1 KILISSS
8 ADNSGNI
15 LTNSSFIAKDT
26 KNTKKIIAKD
36 NIKTGSLENTD
47 IVATDASL
55 KVAGNLNNSGNI
67 SAIEEITIEENAKNT
82 GSILTNSSF
91 RAKDT
96 KTTNKLVAM
105 GEINTKNLVNEGELA
120 TKG

>member
-67 SAIEEITIEENAKNT
+67 SAIKEITIEENAKNT

-105 GEINTKNLVNEGELA
+105 GEINTKNLVNEG
-120 TKG
+120 